1 MRRAGGLLLLVATLA
16 GCATT
21 PPSVGSLAGEWHGR
35 VSTPRGHTTARLTI
49 APDGRYEGTAYF
61 DGLDRPLHG
70 AIVTLPSGLLRY
82 VSSERAGP
90 NVDSGHVRRRRRR
103 RDPGARLG
111 RDAGDCRD
119 RPDLARAAGGRDRS
133 GITRR
138 ARGAVRRAR
147 RRLPRPAPRLSVPRW
162 WSRRLSHRGANHV
175 WTRNAG
181 AAGHPGDRA
190 RDVRGQQAA
199 RDRALAR
206 QIDERVQEGHQR
218 GRIGERKGEGEG
230 EGREALVI
238 EQAHAGE
245 EQEPVERA
253 EDAEGGHDHRED
265 EHGA

>member
-82 VSSERAGP
+82 VSSEGDGTVTVDDGMLRLRRADG
-90 NVDSGHVRRRRRR
+90 
-103 RDPGARLG
+103 
-111 RDAGDCRD
+111 
-119 RPDLARAAGGRDRS
+119 ARAAGGRDRS
-133 GITRR
+133 GITRC

-147 RRLPRPAPRLSVPRW
+147 RRLPRPAPRLSVPRS

-218 GRIGERKGEGEG
+218 GSIGERKGEG

-245 EQEPVERA
+245 EQEPVDRA
-253 EDAEGGHDHRED
+253 EAAEGGHDHRED